1 MIIVGVTGGI
11 AGGKSTVTRMLA
23 NLGAEV
29 RSADEDARA
38 VLADGSPA
46 LAAVLAAFPEARA
59 EDGALSRALLARRIF
74 ADPGARARLEAILHP
89 AIIARMTG
97 AITAARSADPG
108 VLAYET
114 PLLYEARLEALF
126 DAVIAVLATPE
137 LQRER
142 LQARERAA
150 NRNPLTEDELSARL
164 GAQIPPEEKARRA
177 DFVIRTDGTL
187 ADTEAQV
194 RRVWERL
201 GASGAAGHSS
211 QA

>member
-11 AGGKSTVTRMLA
+11 AGGKSTVTRMLGG
-23 NLGAEV
+23 LGAHL

-38 VLADGSPA
+38 VLAEGSPL
-46 LAAVLAAFPEARA
+46 LAEVLAAFPEARA
-59 EDGALSRALLARRIF
+59 EDGSLDRGRLAGRIF
-74 ADPGARARLEAILHP
+74 ADLAARARLEAILHP
-89 AIIARMTG
+89 AIIARMTE
-97 AITAARSADPG
+97 AITAARDAGSG

-114 PLLYEARLEALF
+114 PLLYEARLEPLF
-126 DAVIAVLATPE
+126 DAVIAVVATPA

-150 NRNPLTEDELSARL
+150 NRDPLTEDELSARL

-177 DFVIRTDGTL
+177 DFVVRTDGSLT
-187 ADTEAQV
+187 DTEAQV

-201 GASGAAGHSS
+201 GYSS